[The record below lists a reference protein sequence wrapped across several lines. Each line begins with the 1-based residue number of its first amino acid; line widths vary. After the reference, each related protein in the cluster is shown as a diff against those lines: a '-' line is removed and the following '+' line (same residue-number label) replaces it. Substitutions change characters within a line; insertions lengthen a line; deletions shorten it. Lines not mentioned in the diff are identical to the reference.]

1 MRTNRTFWGVVLMLL
16 GGLFLLQTLGIL
28 TFRVWPLFW
37 AIFLIILGIWFLFG
51 SVFRPKAG
59 EPQSLSIPL
68 EGAAEASIEFNHG
81 AGALNIQRMS
91 NPGILLEGTF
101 GGGVE
106 HKSER
111 SGGQS
116 RIKLSALDGIQ
127 FPFAGST
134 EGYRWDVSLTDQL
147 PLSLHIKTGASEN
160 QIDLSNLNITHL
172 KLDTG
177 ASRTTINLPVHCSF
191 TKVDVHAGA
200 AEVIL
205 RVPEGVAARIHSKG
219 GLASVK
225 IDTQRFVNAGAVYE
239 SVGFDTAPNKV
250 EISAEVGVG
259 SIEIN

>member
-28 TFRVWPLFW
+28 TFSVWPLFW

-51 SVFRPKAG
+51 SFFRPKAR
-59 EPQSLSIPL
+59 EIQSLSIPI
-68 EGAAEASIEFNHG
+68 EGASEASIEFNHG
-81 AGALNIQRMS
+81 AGTLNIQRMS
-91 NPGILLEGTF
+91 NPGVLVEGTF

-111 SGGQS
+111 SGSQA
-116 RIKLSALDGIQ
+116 RVKLSALDAIQ
-127 FPFAGST
+127 FPFVGSK
-134 EGYRWDVSLTDQL
+134 EGYRWEVKLTDQL

-160 QIDLSNLNITHL
+160 QIDLSGLNITQL
-172 KLDTG
+172 KLETG
-177 ASRTTINLPVHCSF
+177 ASRTTINLPAYCNF
-191 TKVDVHAGA
+191 TKVEVHAGA

-205 RVPEGVAARIHSKG
+205 RVPDGVAARIQSKG

-225 IDTQRFVNAGAVYE
+225 IDSTRFVNNGSVYE
-239 SVGFDTAPNKV
+239 SVGFETASNRV
-250 EISAEVGVG
+250 EILAEVGVG